1 MKIFVLK
8 RNHLIIYSLI
18 AVLTIGLITY
28 NLAFDRRDK
37 PASATNTTE
46 ELPIY
51 CVDTQE
57 KKIAITF
64 DCAWE
69 DTDTDKI
76 IAILKKYNAKATFFA
91 VGEWLTRCEA
101 SAKKYA
107 EAGHEIMNHS
117 DAHKY
122 PTKQSKEELLT
133 DIAACGKK
141 IENITGKTPRFYR
154 PPYGDYNA
162 TVVKCAR
169 EAGYQ
174 TVQWSVDSLDWKD
187 ITVEEIYKRTTTKIK
202 PGDILLFHTGK
213 KNTPAALDMTLNK
226 LEGEGY
232 TFVLTS
238 ELVYE
243 KDYTIDANGVQKQ
256 ALPTVIE
263 TFD

>member
-69 DTDTDKI
+69 DTDTDEI